1 MFGNILNRIRKKSEA
16 EESIEIVPVPALVA
30 VLLNKEK
37 EKGSPLTQDEVINIH
52 DGAACIAMPI
62 SVIPKLEERRGYADI
77 DPEQAWEQ
85 WQEIREELHGNDN
98 S

>member
-37 EKGSPLTQDEVINIH
+37 EKGSPLTEDEVINIR

-62 SVIPKLEERRGYADI
+62 SVIPKLVLPWY
-77 DPEQAWEQ
+77 
-85 WQEIREELHGNDN
+85 
-98 S
+98 